1 MANWIKLTKSGT
13 PYGLAHFAG
22 DVLEV
27 SAEKYKKIMTDG
39 GCVPAEPA
47 EIAAAKAEIARAEEV
62 ARKQALANPS
72 TALLLEKIEAME
84 RQLAEKDK
92 EKPGK

>member
-1 MANWIKLTKSGT
+1 MNWIKLTKSGT

-27 SAEKYKKIMTDG
+27 SPEKYKQIVADG

-47 EIAAAKAEIARAEEV
+47 EIEATKAAILAAQEA

-72 TALLLEKIEAME
+72 TALLLEKIEELE
-84 RQLAEKDK
+84 RRLTEK